1 MTVNLFTIDSETAFK
16 NAIRKV
22 GNKKWVEDFMYVY
35 TKPADGNYLDISSI
49 LKLVNIAQLSV
60 KKRLCNLNQSSLN

>member
-1 MTVNLFTIDSETAFK
+1 MTHDLFTIDSETAFK

-35 TKPADGNYLDISSI
+35 TKPADGNYLDYFKHIETREYRAI
-49 LKLVNIAQLSV
+49 EREKTTL
-60 KKRLCNLNQSSLN
+60 